1 MRFVQ
6 DGEDAACLASVQ
18 VSTPQP
24 DEVAGPARW
33 ADIARAATVV
43 ADGWAH
49 AILVPTEAWEGRLG
63 L

>member
-1 MRFVQ
+1 MHLVR

-24 DEVAGPARW
+24 DAVAEPARW
-33 ADIARAATVV
+33 AGIARAATVV

-49 AILVPTEAWEGRLG
+49 AIPVPAEAWEGRLG
-63 L
+63 

>member
-18 VSTPQP
+18 VSTPP
-24 DEVAGPARW
+24 PGEVAEPAHW
-33 ADIARAATVV
+33 AYIARAVTVV

-49 AILVPTEAWEGRLG
+49 AIPVPAEAWEGRLG
-63 L
+63 